1 LIESQFAMRILF
13 LTPGTGSFYC
23 GTCLRDNAL
32 ASALRKQGHDA
43 LMIPLYLPPTLDEEN
58 VSPEAPLFYGGVNS
72 YLQQKSGLFRKTPRW
87 IDKLL
92 DTPAVLKIAAGR
104 AGSTQPEDLGDMT
117 LSMLRGEDGN
127 QAKEL
132 DRLVEWLR
140 TDGKADVICLSNVLL
155 MGLVRRLKRETGA
168 FVAVTLQ
175 GEDSFLDSLPEPERT
190 QSWQTLAERAQE
202 ADAFI
207 APSRYYADVMTER
220 CQLPKDR
227 VHVVPNGILLDGYPT
242 EPRKSMPDP
251 PVIGFLSRMCPPKGL
266 HTLVDAFL
274 TVKKSIPNAK
284 LCVIGTQT
292 DADVPYVEG
301 LRAKIAADGYGDDVS
316 FHPNVSREE
325 KIRLLQTLSVLSV
338 PAMYGESFGLYVIE
352 SMAAGVPVVQP
363 DEAAFPEI
371 LGNLGVGAVYNPEM
385 PDALAKSLVLN
396 LTTPEIMLH
405 SSEIGRRAVR
415 EKYSVERMADGVMRV
430 FTGNSAR
437 ELEKAS

>member
-1 LIESQFAMRILF
+1 MRILF

-58 VSPEAPLFYGGVNS
+58 VSPEAPLFYGGVNA
-72 YLQQKSGLFRKTPRW
+72 YLQQKSSLFRKTPRW
-87 IDKLL
+87 VDKLL
-92 DTPAVLKIAAGR
+92 DSPALLKMAASR

-155 MGLVRRLKRETGA
+155 MGLVRRLKKETGA

-190 QSWQTLAERAQE
+190 QSWVTLAERAQE

-207 APSRYYADVMTER
+207 APSQYYAKVMTER
-220 CQLPKDR
+220 CGLPKER
-227 VHVVPNGILLDGYPT
+227 VHVVPNGILLDDYPT
-242 EPRKSMPDP
+242 VPRTVAPDP
-251 PVIGFLSRMCPPKGL
+251 PVLGFLSRMCPPKGL
-266 HTLVDAFL
+266 HALVDAFL
-274 TVKKSIPNAK
+274 ALKNGQIPNLK

-292 DADVPYVEG
+292 DADVPYVDG
-301 LRAKIAADGYGDDVS
+301 LRIRIAEKGFGEDVA

-338 PAMYGESFGLYVIE
+338 SPTYGESFGLYVIE
-352 SMAAGVPVVQP
+352 AMAAGVPVVQP
-363 DEAAFPEI
+363 NEAAFPELI
-371 LGNLGVGAVYNPEM
+371 RATGGGVLYDAKTENRLA
-385 PDALAKSLVLN
+385 DALASLLSDPN
-396 LTTPEIMLH
+396 AILAMGET
-405 SSEIGRRAVR
+405 GRKAVR
-415 EKYSVERMADGVMRV
+415 AKFDVERMAENVLRV
-430 FTGNSAR
+430 FTQKTAV